1 MSLST
6 KENILNVMSYINMKW
21 IIADP
26 EICHGK
32 PIFKGTRILVSDIVE
47 LIAYGESIEKILE
60 EYPSLNKE
68 MIKEALEYSARIIRG
83 EHYVRF
89 KIPIG

>member
-1 MSLST
+1 
-6 KENILNVMSYINMKW
+6 MKW

-32 PIFKGTRILVSDIVE
+32 PIFKGTRILVSDVIE
-47 LIAYGESIEKILE
+47 LIAHGEPIKEILK

-68 MIKEALEYSARIIRG
+68 MIREALEYSAKIIRG
-83 EHYVRF
+83 EHYVKF
-89 KIPIG
+89 KVPVG